1 MLPAAALCTHCCV
14 YKQRP
19 LGGYTDMSGPDLSL
33 MHRLAGLRLSP
44 RSETPGVLA
53 LSQHFNHLDT
63 MQNHSGPIDV
73 IFANAYSAEVF
84 SKTAFRNC
92 NYDLALNRAGQALQI
107 YTNMRDF
114 ATTPGQKTVVE
125 SLIGAC
131 RELITV
137 FHASHHA
144 SMVFQQTVIPRSP
157 EFSLRHYAG
166 EAMDHINNLDCSIEM
181 YNTALQK
188 RSDSMA
194 TVQNWGGYLQRPAKD
209 MSIVNQLRVHYGIYP
224 HVEKFDSDR
233 AYVR

>member
-1 MLPAAALCTHCCV
+1 
-14 YKQRP
+14 
-19 LGGYTDMSGPDLSL
+19 
-33 MHRLAGLRLSP
+33 
-44 RSETPGVLA
+44 LA

-181 YNTALQK
+181 YNTAL
-188 RSDSMA
+188 RARAANDA
-194 TVQNWGGYLQRPAKD
+194 AIQNWGGLLQRPPKD
-209 MSIVNQLRVHYGIYP
+209 ESIVTQLKHRYELVPY
-224 HVEKFDSDR
+224 VEKFDADR
-233 AYVR
+233 KSSAHRDYMR